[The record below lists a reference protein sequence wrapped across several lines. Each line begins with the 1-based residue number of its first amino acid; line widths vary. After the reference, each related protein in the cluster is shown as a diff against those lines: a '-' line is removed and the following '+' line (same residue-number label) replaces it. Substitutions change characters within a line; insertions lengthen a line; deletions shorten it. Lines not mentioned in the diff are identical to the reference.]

1 MEINARDNAENTVV
15 QSLNRVFT
23 TTWTEENI

>member
-1 MEINARDNAENTVV
+1 MEINARDNAENIVV

-23 TTWTEENI
+23 TPWTAENI